1 MSHRLLIP
9 ASKNFNSDIAI
20 FIFES
25 VTEQTRGVGEN
36 DILLPNGPTLVLW
49 GVPHPVLGMPCLQPG
64 DYLIKE
70 LYKLKSNDLMS
81 SLRSPSPLE
90 YPQTHSPSFP
100 LCPVWATISQK
111 QKQKS
116 IVLLCPRYMVPKRPR
131 MAAKPGFK
139 SQRQSSSAAPF
150 LTPPTIGHSC
160 QHSRSKSRQVWPCG
174 VEPII
179 SKLSRRL
186 CNQGEL
192 PPSYIL
198 G

>member
-1 MSHRLLIP
+1 MFVVSHRLLIP

-49 GVPHPVLGMPCLQPG
+49 GVPHPVLGLPCLQPG

-100 LCPVWATISQK
+100 LCPVRGTVSQK
-111 QKQKS
+111 KK
-116 IVLLCPRYMVPKRPR
+116 
-131 MAAKPGFK
+131 
-139 SQRQSSSAAPF
+139 
-150 LTPPTIGHSC
+150 
-160 QHSRSKSRQVWPCG
+160 
-174 VEPII
+174 
-179 SKLSRRL
+179 
-186 CNQGEL
+186 
-192 PPSYIL
+192 
-198 G
+198 